1 MNIEIFQGFN
11 LVTSLGLHLCLQ
23 NAHIYFLIKMHT
35 VLQTQSNSTANLN
48 NNKYLAEFVWVVQ
61 LHDGRFVIGADNK
74 PGKVIANLN
83 TGFYSAVPKSLQ
95 VNRIIAIKDQNEQ
108 RRLMTVVAKFCSK
121 YGEDNVIVI

>member
-1 MNIEIFQGFN
+1 
-11 LVTSLGLHLCLQ
+11 
-23 NAHIYFLIKMHT
+23 MHT

-83 TGFYSAVPKSLQ
+83 TGFYSAIPKSLQ
-95 VNRIIAIKDQNEQ
+95 VNKIIAIKDQNEQ